1 MIHRTAPWRV
11 LQSVYSFKD
20 QWVAVRSETVE
31 LPDGTV
37 LSPYHTLEFPDWVC
51 AVAVT
56 PDLEIVLV
64 EQYRHGAKRPMTEL
78 PAGAVE
84 AGEEPLRAMQRELLE
99 ETGFV
104 SDSWVHLATYPVNG
118 ARHTNK
124 VHAFLALNAH
134 AAGPQRPD
142 IGELLVVHKLPWN
155 DFKTGLDQGKLTFA
169 ACQLA
174 CLFKL
179 QTLVHGQPEN
189 RQLKELAL

>member
-1 MIHRTAPWRV
+1 MIERTAPWRV
-11 LQSVYSFKD
+11 LQSSYSFKD
-20 QWVAVRSETVE
+20 QWVAVRSETVQ
-31 LPDGTV
+31 LADGTV

-51 AVAVT
+51 VVALT
-56 PDLEIVLV
+56 PTREIVLV

-84 AGEEPLRAMQRELLE
+84 TGEPPLEAMKRELRE

-104 SDSWVHLATYPVNG
+104 SDDWHQLGTYPVNG
-118 ARHTNK
+118 ARHTNS
-124 VHAFLALNAH
+124 VHAFLALNAREV
-134 AAGPQRPD
+134 GEQRPD
-142 IGELLVVHKLPWN
+142 VGELLVVHKLPWD
-155 DFKTGLDQGKLTFA
+155 DFKAGLDQGRLTFA

-179 QTLVHGQPEN
+179 QTLVRNQPEN